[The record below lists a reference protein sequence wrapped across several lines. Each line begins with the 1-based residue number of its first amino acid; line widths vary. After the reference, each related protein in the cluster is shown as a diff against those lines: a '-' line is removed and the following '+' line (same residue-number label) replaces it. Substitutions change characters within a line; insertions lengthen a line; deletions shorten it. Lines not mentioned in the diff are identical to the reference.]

1 MASIEQANPR
11 IPWNHNN
18 HYHKFLLK
26 QLPNHCQTALEI
38 GCGDGEFSRKLA
50 QRADQVIAIDL
61 SPKMVKTA
69 QQTSLDTDNIEFQVA
84 DIMEWEIPSEAFDAI
99 VSIATVHHLPLEPL
113 LPQLKAA
120 LKPGG
125 TLIILDL
132 VKHEHFLDT
141 LRDGIAV
148 PMNWVFQLLKNQ
160 GKKPTPE
167 AIAALREHI
176 RTDEYLTR
184 SHVHQLYKRP
194 LTNGTIRHHL
204 FWRYSIV
211 WNKR

>member
-1 MASIEQANPR
+1 MASIEQSNHR

-18 HYHKFLLK
+18 HYHKFLLN
-26 QLPNHCQTALEI
+26 QLPTHCQTVLDI
-38 GCGDGEFSRKLA
+38 GCGDGEFSRKIA

-61 SPKMVKTA
+61 SPKMIQAA
-69 QQTSLDTDNIEFQVA
+69 QQTSVDTDNIEFQVA
-84 DIMEWEIPSEAFDAI
+84 DIMEWEMPSEAFDAI

-113 LPQLKAA
+113 LPRLKAA

-125 TLIILDL
+125 TLVILDL
-132 VKHEHFLDT
+132 VKHDHFLDV

-148 PMNWVFQLLKNQ
+148 PMNWVFQLLQNQ

-167 AIAALREHI
+167 AIAALREHS

-184 SHVHQLYKRP
+184 SQVHQIYEKS
-194 LTNGTIRHHL
+194 LTNVVIRQHL
-204 FWRYSIV
+204 FWRYSIM
-211 WNKR
+211 WTKR